1 MRTSHDLRQWR
12 NAHEQAQRQA
22 PEQVAAWIEEREWL
36 YSLLSPED
44 RAAADKIA
52 KAAKDRHRAR
62 VAETSLCRWVG
73 ERMRAYDALSPEDK
87 VTADRYATFDAV
99 VWQRA

>member
-36 YSLLSPED
+36 YSLLSPQD

-52 KAAKDRHRAR
+52 KAA
-62 VAETSLCRWVG
+62 T
-73 ERMRAYDALSPEDK
+73 
-87 VTADRYATFDAV
+87 
-99 VWQRA
+99 